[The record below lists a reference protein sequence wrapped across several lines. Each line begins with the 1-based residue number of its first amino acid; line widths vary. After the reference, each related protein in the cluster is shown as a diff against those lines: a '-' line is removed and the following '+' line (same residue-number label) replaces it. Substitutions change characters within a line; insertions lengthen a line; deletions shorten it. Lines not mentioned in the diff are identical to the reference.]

1 MNRIVLMCLRNLW
14 RVPGAYLKLCR
25 YAKAPEKYTE
35 KEMWAHIHYIMDLAV
50 TSGNIDLHVTGM
62 ENIPAKDGFLFVG
75 NHQGLF
81 DIVALAGI
89 YDRPIGVVFKK
100 ELANIP
106 VLKEIIAC
114 TKSFGIDRDDVRQT
128 MGTIVELTKE
138 LKSGRTYM
146 IYPEGT
152 RSRNGN
158 QMGEFHAGSFHAAVK
173 AKCPIVP
180 VACIDSYKVLDQ
192 KGSKP
197 VSVQMHFLSPLTY
210 EECKDMKTPEIAA
223 LIKGRIAEVIER
235 HTI

>member
-106 VLKEIIAC
+106 VLKEIIA
-114 TKSFGIDRDDVRQT
+114 
-128 MGTIVELTKE
+128 
-138 LKSGRTYM
+138 
-146 IYPEGT
+146 
-152 RSRNGN
+152 
-158 QMGEFHAGSFHAAVK
+158 
-173 AKCPIVP
+173 
-180 VACIDSYKVLDQ
+180 
-192 KGSKP
+192 
-197 VSVQMHFLSPLTY
+197 
-210 EECKDMKTPEIAA
+210 
-223 LIKGRIAEVIER
+223 
-235 HTI
+235 

>member
-1 MNRIVLMCLRNLW
+1 MNRIVLMCLRNFL
-14 RVPGAYLKLCR
+14 RVPGAYLKLRR
-25 YAKAPEKYTE
+25 YAKAPENYTE
-35 KEMWAHIHYIMDLAV
+35 KEMWAHIHYIMDRAV
-50 TSGNIDLHVTGM
+50 TSGNIDLKLCGM
-62 ENIPAKDGFLFVG
+62 ENIPAEDGFLFVG
-75 NHQGLF
+75 NHQGMF

-100 ELANIP
+100 ELANVP

-128 MGTIVELTKE
+128 MGIIVELTKE
-138 LKSGRTYM
+138 LKKGRTYV

-180 VACIDSYKVLDQ
+180 IAYIDSYKVLDQ

-197 VSVQMHFLSPLTY
+197 VSLQMHFLPPLTY
-210 EECKDMKTPEIAA
+210 EEYKDMKTPEIAA
-223 LIKGRIAEVIER
+223 LVKSRIAEVIEKN
-235 HTI
+235 I